1 MNKKVGLI
9 VGVLIALT
17 VVIYVIFTLL
27 GNDKQEVGDL
37 EITHELGTT
46 LVKKNPEKVI
56 VFDYGVLDTL
66 DKIGVD
72 VIGLPKSSTIPDYLS
87 KYSDNKYVNVGSL
100 QEPLFEDIFDLN
112 PDLII
117 ISARQRALYDQ
128 FKEVGPTIF
137 LTIDNTDYLTSFK
150 NNLSIIG
157 SIFDKEEEINT
168 EVNAIETKIS
178 SLYSKATNSVSEA
191 LIVLLDSGALNAFG
205 EGSRFGIIHKEF
217 GVKAADKNIEV
228 STHGQIINYEFI
240 EKLNPDIMFVIDRG
254 TVVSGGTPSNDL
266 LDNDIVNNTD
276 AAKNDMIIYLDA
288 QVWYLSTG
296 GITSTN
302 KMIED
307 ISKAFE

>member
-27 GNDKQEVGDL
+27 GNDKREVGDL

-46 LVKKNPEKVI
+46 FVKKNPEKVI

-205 EGSRFGIIHKEF
+205 
-217 GVKAADKNIEV
+217 
-228 STHGQIINYEFI
+228 
-240 EKLNPDIMFVIDRG
+240 
-254 TVVSGGTPSNDL
+254 
-266 LDNDIVNNTD
+266 
-276 AAKNDMIIYLDA
+276 
-288 QVWYLSTG
+288 
-296 GITSTN
+296 
-302 KMIED
+302 
-307 ISKAFE
+307 

>member
-27 GNDKQEVGDL
+27 GNDKREVGDL

-46 LVKKNPEKVI
+46 FVKKNPEKVI

-87 KYSDNKYVNVGSL
+87 KYRDNKYVNVGSL

>member
-27 GNDKQEVGDL
+27 GNDKREVGDL

-46 LVKKNPEKVI
+46 FVKKNPEKVI

>member
-27 GNDKQEVGDL
+27 GNDKREVGDL

-46 LVKKNPEKVI
+46 FVKKNPEKVI

-240 EKLNPDIMFVIDRG
+240 EKLNPNIMFVIDRG

>member
-1 MNKKVGLI
+1 MNKKIGLI

-27 GNDKQEVGDL
+27 GNDKREVGDL

-46 LVKKNPEKVI
+46 FVKKNPEKVI